1 MKKLSFFLL
10 VILSLLAFS
19 SCSSSQKTEISVEKE
34 TSSLQQ
40 EKTSSWE
47 ITQNQNT
54 PEVYTGEKP
63 SLQIENYKDWE
74 TIPFEKCSETVLPE
88 IKLHFP
94 STKRTF
100 WAIVFRVRNEQG
112 WTYLGWLPFNLPFGD
127 YTLNRWQDEFPN
139 ETLLWINS
147 SGKKKFHSLC
157 PPKWET
163 YEYDYTFYI
172 YPDFLRGVNDS
183 QRREDYVNRFARV
196 ALTSTK
202 THYFITHK

>member
-1 MKKLSFFLL
+1 MKKFFYFLL
-10 VILSLLAFS
+10 VIVLVVVFS
-19 SCSSSQKTEISVEKE
+19 SCSSSQNKEIAIEKE

-40 EKTSSWE
+40 EKASSWE
-47 ITQNQNT
+47 ISSNQNAL
-54 PEVYTGEKP
+54 EFYQWEKP
-63 SLQIENYKDWE
+63 SLQIENYKDGE
-74 TIPFEKCSETVLPE
+74 TISFEKCSETILPE

-100 WAIVFRVRNEQG
+100 WAIVFRVRNQHG
-112 WTYLGWLPFNLPFGD
+112 WTYLGWLPFNLPFWD

-172 YPDFLRGVNDS
+172 YPDLLRWSDDS

-196 ALTSTK
+196 ALTFGK